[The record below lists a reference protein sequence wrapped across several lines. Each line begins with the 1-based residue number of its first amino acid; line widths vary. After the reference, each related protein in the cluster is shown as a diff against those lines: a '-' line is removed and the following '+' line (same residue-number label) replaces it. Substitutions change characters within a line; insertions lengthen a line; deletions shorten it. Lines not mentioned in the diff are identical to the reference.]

1 MPETQRDLYEVLG
14 VARDATAD
22 QIKHAYRAKV
32 RECHPDTH
40 PNDPDAEQKYKEVNA
55 AFSVLGD
62 QEKRARYDQFGTADD
77 ISGGNPFGG
86 MGAEDIFGDIFSMFG
101 GGSPFGR
108 RANPNAPTR
117 GADLQM
123 VLSISLAEAA
133 TGVNRKVTIPR
144 WEPCDHCHGTGS
156 EPGHDPKECPTCHG
170 TGQVRSR
177 VRTIFGD
184 TVQVSTCPTCGG
196 RGKVVEK
203 PCKECGGEGRIHR
216 RREQEIKIQPGV
228 DNGTRL
234 RVPGAGEMG
243 LNGGSPGDLYI
254 VMEVRDDPVFQRD
267 GMDLHRTV
275 SIPWPQAVMGGKSVI
290 GTLIDGDAEF
300 DIPEG
305 TEPGRTIRV
314 RGKGMP
320 SLRGSSRGDLIL
332 HVTVDVPKPSALS
345 ENASRLVNELA
356 QELGV
361 NTEGVNT
368 EKEGLL
374 DKLFGGKKKADAKK
388 KSTKKK

>member
-14 VARDATAD
+14 VSRDATAD

-40 PNDPDAEQKYKEVNA
+40 PNEPDAERKYKEVNA

-62 QEKRARYDQFGTADD
+62 QEKRARYDQFGTTDD
-77 ISGGNPFGG
+77 APGGSPFGG
-86 MGAEDIFGDIFSMFG
+86 MGAEDIFDIFGSMFG
-101 GGSPFGR
+101 GGSPFGGR
-108 RANPNAPTR
+108 RANPNAPQR

-123 VLSISLAEAA
+123 VLSISLEEAA
-133 TGVNRKVTIPR
+133 TGVVRKVTIPR

-156 EPGHDPKECPTCHG
+156 EPGHDPRECPTCHG
-170 TGQVRSR
+170 TGQVRRR
-177 VRTIFGD
+177 VQTIFGYQESIS
-184 TVQVSTCPTCGG
+184 VCPTCSG
-196 RGKVVEK
+196 RGKIVEK

-228 DNGTRL
+228 DTGTRV

-243 LNGGSPGDLYI
+243 VNGGSPGDLYI

-275 SIPWPQAVMGGKSVI
+275 SIPWPQAVMGGTSTI

-300 DIPEG
+300 EISEG
-305 TEPGRTIRV
+305 TEPGCTIRI

-345 ENASRLVNELA
+345 ENAARLVSELA
-356 QELGV
+356 KELGAD
-361 NTEGVNT
+361 T

-374 DKLFGGKKKADAKK
+374 DKLFGGKKKTDSKKKSAKK
-388 KSTKKK
+388 K

>member
-1 MPETQRDLYEVLG
+1 
-14 VARDATAD
+14 
-22 QIKHAYRAKV
+22 
-32 RECHPDTH
+32 
-40 PNDPDAEQKYKEVNA
+40 
-55 AFSVLGD
+55 
-62 QEKRARYDQFGTADD
+62 
-77 ISGGNPFGG
+77 
-86 MGAEDIFGDIFSMFG
+86 
-101 GGSPFGR
+101 
-108 RANPNAPTR
+108 
-117 GADLQM
+117 
-123 VLSISLAEAA
+123 
-133 TGVNRKVTIPR
+133 
-144 WEPCDHCHGTGS
+144 
-156 EPGHDPKECPTCHG
+156 
-170 TGQVRSR
+170 
-177 VRTIFGD
+177 
-184 TVQVSTCPTCGG
+184 
-196 RGKVVEK
+196 
-203 PCKECGGEGRIHR
+203 
-216 RREQEIKIQPGV
+216 
-228 DNGTRL
+228 
-234 RVPGAGEMG
+234 
-243 LNGGSPGDLYI
+243 
-254 VMEVRDDPVFQRD
+254 VFQRD

-361 NTEGVNT
+361 NTEK
-368 EKEGLL
+368 KEGLL